1 MNTPDKSGHLLLCV
15 CLTRRSRRKQDR
27 LFWLILEE
35 GLQRVEEAIDAV
47 TRKDDLIFN
56 SPREQP

>member
-15 CLTRRSRRKQDR
+15 SLTGRSRRKQDR

-35 GLQRVEEAIDAV
+35 GLQGVGEAMDAV
-47 TRKDDLIFN
+47 TRKDYLIFN
-56 SPREQP
+56 SLREQA